1 MNIPRMNVHRP
12 KSHSGGMPAGPQP
25 SGEVPVSEW
34 TNQVGSSP
42 GFFQFDF
49 LFSIRSST
57 KIHSGGI
64 RRSRVSIKSSGRISN
79 PT

>member
-34 TNQVGSSP
+34 TNQVGQFTWILLIRFSVFHP
-42 GFFQFDF
+42 IFDKDPFGRNQAFQSVYQI
-49 LFSIRSST
+49 LR
-57 KIHSGGI
+57 
-64 RRSRVSIKSSGRISN
+64 
-79 PT
+79 